1 MAYNRKYHL
10 HRVLKFQEFVQEVQN
25 EHKGLPLTK
34 VYSMYIKGEFNI
46 SYSTFTKWLGINAKK
61 ELKELEEKE
70 LIIIVINQ

>member
-10 HRVLKFQEFVQEVQN
+10 QRVLKFQEFVQEIQN

-34 VYSMYIKGEFNI
+34 VYSSYVRNEFDI
-46 SYSTFTKWLGINAKK
+46 SYSTFTKWLGINAKR

-70 LIIIVINQ
+70 LLTVINQ

>member
-1 MAYNRKYHL
+1 
-10 HRVLKFQEFVQEVQN
+10 
-25 EHKGLPLTK
+25 
-34 VYSMYIKGEFNI
+34 MYIKGEFNI